1 MSRLDKLCVASP
13 EISARRQTPPTDP
26 RLDERGFCLQPGA
39 VMDLAYRIL
48 CIVFV
53 FLAII
58 IELAVLGLLDINL
71 SPL

>member
-1 MSRLDKLCVASP
+1 MV
-13 EISARRQTPPTDP
+13 
-26 RLDERGFCLQPGA
+26 
-39 VMDLAYRIL
+39 DLGYRIL
-48 CIVFV
+48 CIVAV

>member
-1 MSRLDKLCVASP
+1 
-13 EISARRQTPPTDP
+13 
-26 RLDERGFCLQPGA
+26 
-39 VMDLAYRIL
+39 MDLAYRIL

-58 IELAVLGLLDINL
+58 IELAALGLLDINL

>member
-1 MSRLDKLCVASP
+1 
-13 EISARRQTPPTDP
+13 
-26 RLDERGFCLQPGA
+26 

-53 FLAII
+53 FLA
-58 IELAVLGLLDINL
+58 VLGLLDINL

>member
-1 MSRLDKLCVASP
+1 MGGHHGGSHPREADRDRHHLVATKPAPKL
-13 EISARRQTPPTDP
+13 
-26 RLDERGFCLQPGA
+26 GG

-53 FLAII
+53 FLA
-58 IELAVLGLLDINL
+58 VLGLLDINL

>member
-1 MSRLDKLCVASP
+1 MSGLDKLCVASP
-13 EISARRQTPPTDP
+13 EMAAEPKPRRLLDQTSGASAVQ
-26 RLDERGFCLQPGA
+26 GA

>member
-1 MSRLDKLCVASP
+1 
-13 EISARRQTPPTDP
+13 
-26 RLDERGFCLQPGA
+26 
-39 VMDLAYRIL
+39 MDLAYRIL
-48 CIVFV
+48 LIVFV

>member
-13 EISARRQTPPTDP
+13 EISARRQAPPTDP

-48 CIVFV
+48 CIVF
-53 FLAII
+53 LAII

>member
-1 MSRLDKLCVASP
+1 M
-13 EISARRQTPPTDP
+13 
-26 RLDERGFCLQPGA
+26 
-39 VMDLAYRIL
+39 MDLAYRIL